1 MAKKKHWHDIVQHSL
16 SWSSPPDRKMRKA
29 LQVLPSIFRGHAPP
43 GSLQLSEMLFVTLSV
58 SKVST
63 GAAPPSCAFLYMDNS
78 NNQVRSTG
86 ANNSYVAVKE
96 VAPTSR
102 SGLQQ
107 EATLQARVCH
117 KPSFAFIFGV
127 NLDVAAPILVQELIS
142 CKAGPGVTAMTLLT
156 AMNDPAMLLL
166 KTYHFVGI
174 LVEVAKGL
182 AYLHTARILHNDLKT
197 DNVMVGRVS
206 RDGIRAKIIDVG
218 SACLLDR
225 PASFTMSGTMSS
237 HIAPEVARG
246 GKVTCYSDVFSYGRL
261 TEDVEKAVKTGN
273 LQTIIT
279 ACVHCPLADERPSM
293 DNNDV
298 DREFTSVYIVENATS
313 PRKRAT
319 KKQLTQKAYNFRRE
333 VWGLVNLLMGKEAV
347 QRSGDGRYDSIGHHV
362 LQHHLKIGHFEI
374 AKWIRGELKDTAHFF
389 DLWHVCKSLVK
400 ELHRASKGKGCEV
413 IKEWAR
419 SIKNDKN
426 MTDFC

>member
-1 MAKKKHWHDIVQHSL
+1 MVLIPELNNESL
-16 SWSSPPDRKMRKA
+16 MGKTLEGMINSLVDALFTASEVAASSFEANEKANLRQLDGNRMSAMRDRKMRKA

-43 GSLQLSEMLFVTLSV
+43 GSLQLSEMLFVTLS
-58 SKVST
+58 VST

-156 AMNDPAMLLL
+156 AKNDPAMLLL
-166 KTYHFVGI
+166 KTYHFVEI

-197 DNVMVGRVS
+197 INPEQEVNDLPSVRTIS
-206 RDGIRAKIIDVG
+206 SLYRDQA
-218 SACLLDR
+218 A
-225 PASFTMSGTMSS
+225 
-237 HIAPEVARG
+237 E
-246 GKVTCYSDVFSYGRL
+246 
-261 TEDVEKAVKTGN
+261 
-273 LQTIIT
+273 
-279 ACVHCPLADERPSM
+279 
-293 DNNDV
+293 
-298 DREFTSVYIVENATS
+298 
-313 PRKRAT
+313 
-319 KKQLTQKAYNFRRE
+319 
-333 VWGLVNLLMGKEAV
+333 
-347 QRSGDGRYDSIGHHV
+347 
-362 LQHHLKIGHFEI
+362 
-374 AKWIRGELKDTAHFF
+374 
-389 DLWHVCKSLVK
+389 
-400 ELHRASKGKGCEV
+400 
-413 IKEWAR
+413 
-419 SIKNDKN
+419 
-426 MTDFC
+426 